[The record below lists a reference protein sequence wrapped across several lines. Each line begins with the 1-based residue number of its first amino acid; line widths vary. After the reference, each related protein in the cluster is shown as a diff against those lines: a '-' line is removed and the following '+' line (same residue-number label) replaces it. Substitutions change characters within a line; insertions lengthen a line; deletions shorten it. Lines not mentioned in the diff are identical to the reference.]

1 MENDTIAT
9 VLASILSAFTVGG
22 FIMLQIRSLDTRVSR
37 LETRMS
43 DFGERLTRIEGL
55 IEGHFSRGKLE
66 QE

>member
-22 FIMLQIRSLDTRVSR
+22 FIMLQIRSLDNRVSR

-43 DFGERLTRIEGL
+43 DFGERLARIEGL
-55 IEGHFSRGKLE
+55 LEGYLSSGKME

>member
-9 VLASILSAFTVGG
+9 VLASVLSAFTVGG
-22 FIMLQIRSLDTRVSR
+22 FIMLQIRSLDNRVSR

-43 DFGERLTRIEGL
+43 DFGERLARIEGL
-55 IEGHFSRGKLE
+55 LEGYLSSGKME

>member
-43 DFGERLTRIEGL
+43 DFGERLARIEGL